1 MKRYFPEE
9 KIQMANTYK
18 KIYLSFSITR
28 EMQIK
33 TATRCVF
40 SVIRLGKLFKPDYI
54 KSGQRWE
61 KMSSPVISG
70 R

>member
-1 MKRYFPEE
+1 MKRHFPEE

-33 TATRCVF
+33 TAT
-40 SVIRLGKLFKPDYI
+40 VIRLGKLFKPDYI